1 MKRAAWWLIVVAAAA
16 GAAAWVGASE
26 LPTPARAV
34 TVVLVG
40 VLPLLLAAQS
50 AIDPAA
56 LRATPV
62 EAAYFSSMLLIWAI
76 GAAAAWAGHAS
87 GFTMREMGLV
97 PVDPVTGALWVG
109 VLTVAAIVIA
119 VAVRKLGWRESGM
132 LEWLLPESARER
144 ALFVVLSVSAGIGEE
159 LAYRAFLI
167 PALARASGST
177 ALAVVVS
184 SVAFG
189 MVHGYQQTSGAVRAS
204 LLGALLAVPMLVTGS
219 VLPSMAAHALY
230 DVVAGVL
237 LTDWLIPGRERP
249 RRSTGREH

>member
-1 MKRAAWWLIVVAAAA
+1 MKRAAWWLIVIAAAA
-16 GAAAWVGASE
+16 SVAAWVGASE
-26 LPTPARAV
+26 LATPARVV

-40 VLPLLLAAQS
+40 ALPLLLAAQG

-56 LRATPV
+56 LRETPV
-62 EAAYFSSMLLIWAI
+62 EAAYLSSMLLIWSI
-76 GAAAAWAGHAS
+76 GAAAAWAGNAS
-87 GFTMREMGLV
+87 GFGAAEMGLV
-97 PVDPVTGALWVG
+97 PIDPGIAAVWIGALT
-109 VLTVAAIVIA
+109 LAAIAIA
-119 VAVRKLGWRESGM
+119 VAVRRLGWRESEM
-132 LEWLLPESARER
+132 LEWLLPETMRER
-144 ALFVVLSVSAGIGEE
+144 ALFVVLSISAGIGEE

-167 PALARASGST
+167 PALTRASGSV

-219 VLPSMAAHALY
+219 VVPSMIAHALY
-230 DVVAGVL
+230 DVIAGLL
-237 LTDWLIPGRERP
+237 LTDWLIPGRSRP